1 MNLLYFINNAPKSIS
16 STFIHKSHKKGTS
29 ILFPGESNNYLYIL
43 VKGTANVMVQSVS
56 GTSLFIYGYKAYSC
70 FGDLELFN
78 NRARTFDVVCSS
90 DCETII
96 LHKEK
101 VFEWMRIDFE
111 FTKFIIEQLTEKIL
125 STSEK
130 LTSLS
135 LLSVSNRLLYCIYT
149 HYKFGDLETLNKEIV
164 CAETSIPLRSLNRSI
179 ADCKDRG
186 FIDFKVKKFR
196 IISLE
201 KLENHCRKII

>member
-1 MNLLYFINNAPKSIS
+1 MDLLYFINNAPKSIIS
-16 STFIHKSHKKGTS
+16 EFIHKSHKKGTS

-43 VKGTANVMVQSVS
+43 VKGTASVMVQGTS

-70 FGDLELFN
+70 FGDPELFN
-78 NRARTFDVVCSS
+78 KNAKTFDVVCSS

-96 LHKEK
+96 LHKDK
-101 VFEWMRIDFE
+101 VFEWMRTDFE

-125 STSEK
+125 ATSEK

-135 LLSVSNRLLYCIYT
+135 LLSVSDRLLYCIYT
-149 HYKFGDLETLNKEIV
+149 HFKFGDLDTLNKEIV

-179 ADCKDRG
+179 LRMQ
-186 FIDFKVKKFR
+186 
-196 IISLE
+196 
-201 KLENHCRKII
+201 RKRTN